1 MLELRSFLQS
11 LRASYLVLCILCAT
25 HTQPML
31 LDIFTAYAKA
41 DTSLG
46 QVRSGGLATINFQEM
61 LLLARDGQLIDER
74 LTIIS
79 ITTVRA
85 CMMPAADA
93 AIVQQRVR
101 FSVDRIG
108 LCLDPGCRR
117 PRAHTLADGINVT
130 PK

>member
-1 MLELRSFLQS
+1 MHMLVHVHTARI
-11 LRASYLVLCILCAT
+11 LRAS

-46 QVRSGGLATINFQEM
+46 QVRSGGLATINFQEL

-85 CMMPAADA
+85 RARAC
-93 AIVQQRVR
+93 
-101 FSVDRIG
+101 
-108 LCLDPGCRR
+108 LCG
-117 PRAHTLADGINVT
+117 
-130 PK
+130 